1 MTGLTLYMLVKIYT
15 KTGDDGTTGLI
26 GGKRIKKSSQRI
38 MAYGA
43 VDELNSAIG
52 IVLAFTLDLD
62 VADILTK
69 VQNDL
74 FVVGADLANPILS
87 DSSSRVTGEMITSL
101 ENQIDKLESELFPIA
116 YFILP
121 GGDHVASCVHLA
133 RSICRRVEVN
143 IVKLEEEEPI
153 NKTCQAYVNRLS
165 DLLFVIARTVNKR
178 KKIKD
183 VAWKK

>member
-1 MTGLTLYMLVKIYT
+1 MLVKIYT

-26 GGKRIKKSSQRI
+26 GGKRIKKSSRRI
-38 MAYGA
+38 MAYGTA
-43 VDELNSAIG
+43 DELNSSIG
-52 IVLAFTLDLD
+52 IVLAFTLDSD
-62 VADILTK
+62 IVDILTK

-74 FVVGADLANPILS
+74 FVVGSDLANPILS

-101 ENQIDKLESELFPIA
+101 ENQIDKLESDLSPIT

-121 GGDHVASCVHLA
+121 GGDHVASHVHLA

-143 IVKLEEEEPI
+143 IVKLGEEEPI

-178 KKIKD
+178 KKISD

>member
-1 MTGLTLYMLVKIYT
+1 MLVKIYT

-26 GGKRIKKSSQRI
+26 GGKRIKKSSRRI

-52 IVLAFTLDLD
+52 IVLAFTPDLD

-101 ENQIDKLESELFPIA
+101 ENQIDKLESELFPID

-121 GGDHVASCVHLA
+121 GGDHVASYVHLA
-133 RSICRRVEVN
+133 RSICRRAEVN

-165 DLLFVIARTVNKR
+165 DLLFVIARAVNKR